1 MSAAGNRPDQPR
13 AGRLPRLLLAVA
25 AFSIHGT
32 AAAQST
38 ATPRLEV
45 EIEGG
50 PTWQARND
58 IEIPND
64 GSATRFSL
72 GDLVGAGPVP
82 AARISLTWNASER
95 HGLRILAAPLSYT
108 KTGVPDQPLRFAGRS
123 YEPGRATEATYQFN
137 SWRASYRYRF
147 KQGDRWSWWVG
158 GTLKVRDAKVR
169 LRQDS
174 VASQDTD
181 LGLVP
186 LLHLSGE
193 RRLAERWNLRLD
205 LDALAGGPGRAVDLS
220 LALRYQLGERWQVGL
235 GYRLLEGGADVE
247 SVYNFAWFN
256 YLTVSASYALP

>member
-1 MSAAGNRPDQPR
+1 MRVT
-13 AGRLPRLLLAVA
+13 GRLVPRLLLALA

-38 ATPRLEV
+38 ATPRFELEL
-45 EIEGG
+45 EGS
-50 PTWQARND
+50 PTWQSRND
-58 IEIPND
+58 VEIPND

-72 GDLVGAGPVP
+72 DELVGAGPWP
-82 AARISLTWNASER
+82 AARISLTWNVSER

-108 KTGVPDQPLRFAGRS
+108 ETGVFDQPVWFAGES

-147 KQGDRWSWWVG
+147 RQGDRWSWWVG
-158 GTLKVRDAKVR
+158 GTLKIRDAKVR
-169 LRQDS
+169 LRQGS
-174 VASQDTD
+174 AASQETD

-186 LLHLSGE
+186 LLHLSGQ
-193 RRLAERWNLRLD
+193 RHLTERWHLLLG

-220 LALRYQLGERWQVGL
+220 LQLRYQLGERWRIGL

-247 SVYNFAWFN
+247 RVYNFAWFN
-256 YLTVSASYALP
+256 YLTVSASYGLGPG